1 MYTETVACGAQGTK
15 ELQLRVRPGVTA
27 CVARL
32 IVRVVHCKFLFFGRR
47 MLSRRSDIVVP
58 TVGLRASG
66 NLPVSYVLTG
76 NLPVIY
82 HVYFLV
88 ISKYIGGDTGAKP

>member
-1 MYTETVACGAQGTK
+1 MYVETVAHGTK

-58 TVGLRASG
+58 TVTVCRL
-66 NLPVSYVLTG
+66 VSDTAVFVLKRDVKLQLTHSHSVG
-76 NLPVIY
+76 VLKR
-82 HVYFLV
+82 L
-88 ISKYIGGDTGAKP
+88 